1 MEIVKKVEIVTISL
15 EMSKVLEVLEEVG
28 ITGYTVIRDVIGK
41 GERGLTANDLE
52 KDVLSNRY
60 VMTVC
65 TAEQEELLVEAIRP
79 ILKKFG
85 GVCIISDAK
94 WIRH

>member
-28 ITGYTVIRDVIGK
+28 ITGYTVIRDVVGK
-41 GERGLTANDLE
+41 GERGLTSNDLE

-85 GVCIISDAK
+85 GVCIVSDAK

>member
-28 ITGYTVIRDVIGK
+28 ITGYTVIRDVVGK
-41 GERGLTANDLE
+41 GERGLTSNDLE

>member
-41 GERGLTANDLE
+41 GERGLTSNDLE

-85 GVCIISDAK
+85 GVCIVSDAK

>member
-28 ITGYTVIRDVIGK
+28 ITGYTVIRDVVGK

-85 GVCIISDAK
+85 GVCIVSDAK

>member
-85 GVCIISDAK
+85 GVCIVSDAK